1 MFYKLNGDRYPVHK
15 ISTNGK
21 KHVELR
27 QSYEIVKYSYDITSG
42 QATYILACNQQAYQQ
57 YVAPFKQN
65 LLSTEQDTHPF
76 SFHLILLAQVVVAC
90 GSRNDRALR
99 RLMMLEKIYLRGDS
113 AVTFDTPDETK
124 HQLQVLHGLFLGIVL
139 NANENKRYLSLI
151 EDLMRDLD
159 RIENLQQSESGAHEI
174 DPYSQRRLV
183 DGFKALKGYCENRG
197 HRLASRQQRVQ
208 NLINLVYVIH
218 PCPRACR

>member
-1 MFYKLNGDRYPVHK
+1 M
-15 ISTNGK
+15 
-21 KHVELR
+21 
-27 QSYEIVKYSYDITSG
+27 KYTYDITRG
-42 QATYILACNQQAYQQ
+42 RATYLLACNQQAYQQ

-65 LLSTEQDTHPF
+65 LVSNEKITHPF
-76 SFHLILLAQVVVAC
+76 SLHLILLAQVVVAC

-99 RLMMLEKIYLRGDS
+99 RLHMLEKIYLRGDS
-113 AVTFDTPDETK
+113 TVTSDTPDETK

-139 NANENKRYLSLI
+139 NANENKRHLSII

-159 RIENLQQSESGAHEI
+159 RIEKLQQSESGAHVI
-174 DPYSQRRLV
+174 DPYSQQRLV
-183 DGFKALKGYCENRG
+183 DGFRALKGYCENRG

-218 PCPRACR
+218 PYARACH